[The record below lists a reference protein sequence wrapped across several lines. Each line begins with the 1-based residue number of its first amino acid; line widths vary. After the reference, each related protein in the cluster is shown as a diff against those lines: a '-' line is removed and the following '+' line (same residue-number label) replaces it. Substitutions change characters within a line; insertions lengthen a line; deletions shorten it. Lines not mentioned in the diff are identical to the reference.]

1 VNGARK
7 TPNGHNFRSIRRRH
21 LRTLP
26 TLDDRSGIDMKTYSK
41 ALLLLTSVFTMLLL
55 SVPGHA
61 AVGQRIGDFSLLDH
75 QGKHHQLSW
84 YSDQKAVVIFIQGNG
99 CPIVR
104 NGAPTLRAIR
114 DDYNAA
120 HVAFFMLN
128 PQPQD
133 NRHSIAQEATEYG
146 YDMPILVDETQLVA
160 ESLGVDRTAEVYII
174 DPATRTILYQG
185 PVDDRLGYETQKPEA
200 KHHYL
205 RDALDAVLAG
215 KPVAKDIPEAPGC
228 LVNFPARDKAAG
240 QTISYTQDVVPIL
253 QQHCVSCHHDGGI
266 GPWSMSSHAMV
277 QGWSKMMKEVL
288 VTRRMPPG
296 LIDPHVGVP
305 ISNEADITPQEVQ
318 TLVHWIDAGAPMEEG
333 AVDPLPTLEFE
344 NPKFTMSE
352 PDIVL
357 QVPPQEIPATGLIDY
372 RYIPVSLNLEEDV
385 WMRGMEFI
393 PGDRQVLHHVI
404 AYLNS
409 PADKAVRGRR
419 DTEGDRDSIGG
430 FAPGR
435 QPDMAPADSGRLL
448 RKGSN
453 LLLQMH
459 YTTSGKE
466 TVDATEI
473 GIYLH
478 DDTPRYVMSGAV
490 AGERRFMIPP
500 HAKEHKLEGELLLER
515 DAYLFSLMPHMHYR
529 GRYMSYTAHYPDG
542 TSQVLL
548 SVPKYEFNWQFRYD
562 LEEPLLLPAGTRLV
576 AYGAMDNSAQNP
588 GNPDPTVPVR
598 FGLQTKHEM
607 FFGFITLRYVGDTP
621 ESILGAEAATEE
633 VAGL

>member
-1 VNGARK
+1 MK
-7 TPNGHNFRSIRRRH
+7 RSRQV
-21 LRTLP
+21 
-26 TLDDRSGIDMKTYSK
+26 
-41 ALLLLTSVFTMLLL
+41 LLILATLL
-55 SVPGHA
+55 SVFAPALSGTA
-61 AVGQRIGDFSLLDH
+61 AAAAKIGDFSLLDH
-75 QGKHHQLSW
+75 EGKHHQLSW
-84 YSDQKAVVIFIQGNG
+84 YGDQKAVVIFIQGNG

-104 NGAPTLRAIR
+104 NGAPTVRAIR
-114 DDYNAA
+114 DDYADKG
-120 HVAFFMLN
+120 VTFFMLN

-133 NRHSIAQEATEYG
+133 NRQSIAAEAQEYG
-146 YDMPILVDETQLVA
+146 YDIPILVDETQLIA

-174 DPATRTILYQG
+174 NPESREILYQG

-200 KHHYL
+200 KNHYL

-215 KPVAKDIPEAPGC
+215 NAVATDIPEAPGC
-228 LVNFPARDKAAG
+228 LVNFPAREKAQQ

-253 QQHCVSCHHDGGI
+253 QNHCVSCHHDGGI
-266 GPWSMSSHAMV
+266 GPWSMSSHTMV

-296 LIDPHVGVP
+296 LIDPHVGVA

-318 TLVHWIDAGAPMEEG
+318 TLVHWIDAGAPMEDG
-333 AVDPLPTLEFE
+333 ATDPLPTLEFE
-344 NPKFTMSE
+344 NPKFSMGE
-352 PDIVL
+352 PDLIVK
-357 QVPPQEIPATGLIDY
+357 VPPQSIPATGLIDY
-372 RYIPVSLNLEEDV
+372 RYIPVSLDLEEDV

-419 DTEGDRDSIGG
+419 DTEGDRDSVGG

-435 QPDMAPADSGRLL
+435 QPDMAPEDSGRLL

-466 TVDATEI
+466 TVDETEI

-478 DDTPRYVMSGAV
+478 DETPKYVMSGAV

-500 HAKEHKLEGELLLER
+500 HAKEHKLQGELLLER

-576 AYGAMDNSAQNP
+576 AYGAMDNSERNP

-621 ESILGAEAATEE
+621 ESILAADPAEEG